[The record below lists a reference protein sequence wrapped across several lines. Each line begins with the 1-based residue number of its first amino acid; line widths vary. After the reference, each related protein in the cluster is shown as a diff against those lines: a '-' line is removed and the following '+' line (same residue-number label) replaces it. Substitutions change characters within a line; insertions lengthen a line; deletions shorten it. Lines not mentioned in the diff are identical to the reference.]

1 MKFHSAV
8 SVLKLLST
16 KPEEALTVQQ
26 IVNKWNRVHS
36 TKLHVRTA
44 QRYMS
49 ELCSDSVES
58 QALVQVDDSQ
68 KDWKYYLRLSQVANW
83 FMTEEMALQLVLSK
97 QVLARS
103 FQQNPKNQKNPRE
116 EIAEHISAES
126 VRAKRLS
133 AGLRIVSDGIGRLQ
147 ATIRNDVLACAMEA
161 IATGQKIKLDYT
173 TAKGRSI
180 RQEVSPLGMVAK
192 DGTIYMPSVE
202 GLSDLPI
209 HYALHR
215 IQSAELVSKP
225 NQTPANFDLDHYI
238 QASHQLSHA
247 LDAPNSLIHLKLK
260 VNSKAVYH
268 FAERPLSIEQKISKI
283 KGDSD
288 HFLVEVIVPPT
299 VLLKP
304 FLVSFGA
311 AVEVLEPLKL
321 RQEVIDMLQS
331 SVALYK

>member
-26 IVNKWNRVHS
+26 IVKKWNRTHS

-49 ELCSDSVES
+49 ELCSDSAES
-58 QALVQVDDSQ
+58 QALVQIDDSQ
-68 KDWKYYLRLSQVANW
+68 KDWKYYLRLSEVANW
-83 FMTEEMALQLVLSK
+83 FMTEEMALQLVLSR

-103 FQQNPKNQKNPRE
+103 FQQTQKNQKNPRDD
-116 EIAEHISAES
+116 IAEHISSES

-147 ATIRNDVLACAMEA
+147 ATIRHDVLACAMEA

-192 DGTIYMPSVE
+192 DGTIYMPSVA
-202 GLSDLPI
+202 GLSDTPI

-225 NQTPANFDLDHYI
+225 NQKAINFDLDKYI
-238 QASHQLSHA
+238 QDSHQLSHA
-247 LDAPNSLIHLKLK
+247 MDVPDFQISLKLK
-260 VNSKAVYH
+260 VDSKAAYH
-268 FAERPLSIEQKISKI
+268 FSERPLSIEQKISKI
-283 KGDSD
+283 KGDSE
-288 HFLVEVIVPPT
+288 HVLVEVNVPPT

-311 AVEVLEPLKL
+311 AVEVLEPLNL
-321 RQEVIDMLQS
+321 RWEVIEMLQS

>member
-26 IVNKWNRVHS
+26 IVKKWNRTHS

-49 ELCSDSVES
+49 ELCSDSAES
-58 QALVQVDDSQ
+58 QALVQIDDSQ
-68 KDWKYYLRLSQVANW
+68 KDWKYYLRLSEVANW
-83 FMTEEMALQLVLSK
+83 FMSEEMALQLVLSR

-103 FQQNPKNQKNPRE
+103 FQQTQKNQKNPRDD
-116 EIAEHISAES
+116 IAEHISSES

-147 ATIRNDVLACAMEA
+147 ATIRHDVLACAMEA

-192 DGTIYMPSVE
+192 DGTIYMPSVA
-202 GLSDLPI
+202 GLSDTPI

-225 NQTPANFDLDHYI
+225 NQKAINFDLDKYI
-238 QASHQLSHA
+238 QDSHQLSHA
-247 LDAPNSLIHLKLK
+247 MDVPDFQISLKLK
-260 VNSKAVYH
+260 VDSKAAYH
-268 FAERPLSIEQKISKI
+268 FSERPLSIEQKISKI
-283 KGDSD
+283 KGDSE
-288 HFLVEVIVPPT
+288 HVLVEVNVPPT

-311 AVEVLEPLKL
+311 AVEVLEPLNL
-321 RQEVIDMLQS
+321 RREVIEMLQS

>member
-26 IVNKWNRVHS
+26 IVKKWNCEHS

-49 ELCSDSVES
+49 ELCSDSADS
-58 QALVQVDDSQ
+58 QALVQIDDTQ
-68 KDWKYYLRLSQVANW
+68 KDWKYYLRLSEVANW
-83 FMTEEMALQLVLSK
+83 FMTEEMALQLVLSR

-103 FQQNPKNQKNPRE
+103 FQQTQKNQKNPRE
-116 EIAEHISAES
+116 EIAEHISSES

-133 AGLRIVSDGIGRLQ
+133 AGLRIVSDGIGRLH
-147 ATIRNDVLACAMEA
+147 ATIRHDVLACAMEA

-180 RQEVSPLGMVAK
+180 RQEVSPLGLVAK

-202 GLSDLPI
+202 GLSDFPI

-215 IQSAELVSKP
+215 IHSAELVSKP
-225 NQTPANFDLDHYI
+225 NQKAVNFDIDQYI
-238 QASHQLSHA
+238 QDSHQLSHA
-247 LDAPNSLIHLKLK
+247 MDVPDFQISLKLK
-260 VNSKAVYH
+260 VDSKAVYH

-283 KGDSD
+283 KGDPN
-288 HFLVEVIVPPT
+288 HVLVEVNVPPT

-321 RQEVIDMLQS
+321 RREVMDMLQS